1 MHAKSGLRVFLDWE
15 INRPDSVITAVITL
29 MKNLILL
36 AITVSILGCS
46 DSSADRNDSWPSP
59 SASTSSVAPE
69 VLSGTDLPT
78 TTTIP
83 LAAKNDA
90 SPDGLDAAKRDV
102 EKFKNTLAAKQ
113 GDELIASLVAKSKTT
128 TYGGYDYYYG
138 YMANQAVIDEI
149 RSRDDGITI
158 DLKNQQNNRTRIA
171 EAVNGRGQTV
181 GGVCTSEIYRRES
194 KTLDK

>member
-1 MHAKSGLRVFLDWE
+1 MQVDRRG
-15 INRPDSVITAVITL
+15 PVIVDVITL

-78 TTTIP
+78 TTTTP

>member
-138 YMANQAVIDEI
+138 FMANQAVIDEI

-181 GGVCTSEIYRRES
+181 GRVCKSEIYRRES
-194 KTLDK
+194 KTPDK